1 MSPTPSRGTRGSR
14 YIDERR
20 AEPGVE
26 IGIGELNDGDDP
38 SVDLLAKK
46 GLAERLDVSHDL
58 LRRLVATSQDVYFFD
73 VAVAGDDPR
82 GLDSSMRQI
91 LSWSAIRS
99 ISDQR
104 TVKKGGRGYT
114 PHFLFRVREPS
125 RLRPCWKA
133 VIGNVGQPRSV
144 IRLPGLW
151 RAKSGAFDMLKV
163 PRQDLPGKAV
173 RPASDVG
180 LVPRRPSTPA
190 ERIVNIGTQRR

>member
-1 MSPTPSRGTRGSR
+1 MDGLANGLERRFGDLTGPGRHRRRPLDVPVKTSFCHRNVTDTSARGLEDLA

-58 LRRLVATSQDVYFFD
+58 LGRLVATSQDVYFFD

-82 GLDSSMRQI
+82 GLDSVDATI

-104 TVKKGGRGYT
+104 TVKKGGLLGYA
-114 PHFLFRVREPS
+114 PFPLVQSS
-125 RLRPCWKA
+125 RTL
-133 VIGNVGQPRSV
+133 
-144 IRLPGLW
+144 
-151 RAKSGAFDMLKV
+151 
-163 PRQDLPGKAV
+163 
-173 RPASDVG
+173 
-180 LVPRRPSTPA
+180 
-190 ERIVNIGTQRR
+190 